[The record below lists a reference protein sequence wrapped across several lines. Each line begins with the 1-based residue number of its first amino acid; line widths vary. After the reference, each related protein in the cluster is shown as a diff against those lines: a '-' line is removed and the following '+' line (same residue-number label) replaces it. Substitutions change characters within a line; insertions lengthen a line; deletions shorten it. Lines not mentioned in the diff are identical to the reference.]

1 MADIALP
8 KSNLYLEGS
17 GLDTNGNKVVKI
29 GISSLKRAFSIQ
41 TNGNLPKTGSIL
53 RGLKTKK
60 DMEKVSA
67 SDLAIISKEVVAY
80 IKEFGTDTQKS
91 KLRTYNS

>member
-1 MADIALP
+1 MTDIALP

-17 GLDTNGNKVVKI
+17 GLDANGNKIVKVS
-29 GISSLKRAFSIQ
+29 ISSLKRAFSIQ

-60 DMEKVSA
+60 IWRKF
-67 SDLAIISKEVVAY
+67 LLP
-80 IKEFGTDTQKS
+80 T
-91 KLRTYNS
+91 

>member
-1 MADIALP
+1 MPEISLP

-17 GLDTNGNKVVKI
+17 GLDKNGNKIVKI
-29 GISSLKRAFSIQ
+29 SIPSLTNAFSIQ
-41 TNGNLPKTGSIL
+41 TNGNLPRTGTIL

-60 DMEKVSA
+60 DMEQVSKA
-67 SDLAIISKEVVAY
+67 DLSIISKEVVSY
-80 IKEFGTDTQKS
+80 IKKYGSELQKS